1 MATKGHNILTLS
13 IESLLNGDD
22 QYVIPVYQRN
32 YAWQEEHISQLI
44 QDIIDYIPKS
54 GEAQDYYIGTL
65 VAYERKIGPELFF
78 ETIDALFNE
87 KLFNG
92 KTLEDEFENIEKIG
106 WI

>member
-1 MATKGHNILTLS
+1 METKGHNILTLN

-32 YAWQEEHISQLI
+32 YAWKEEHITQLI

-65 VAYERKIGPELFF
+65 VAYERRIVFLKLLMVMSHNINLVNVHK
-78 ETIDALFNE
+78 ALLPKFPLTWY
-87 KLFNG
+87 K
-92 KTLEDEFENIEKIG
+92 K
-106 WI
+106 